1 MRITPVYNISLM
13 LEIKK
18 LKKISYDDLREQNLM
33 IPKTIFDND
42 LDTLVALGYVKV
54 VDGFYISTDE

>member
-1 MRITPVYNISLM
+1 
-13 LEIKK
+13 
-18 LKKISYDDLREQNLM
+18 M

-42 LDTLVALGYVKV
+42 LDALVALGYVKV